1 MWRTSWLSREGV
13 ASIARMVAQ
22 QASFLASLDGFYF
35 LAGVALVGGVFAAWQ
50 KEID

>member
-1 MWRTSWLSREGV
+1 LAALAI